1 MNNRAG
7 FTLKEIADAVKGKL
21 YNAGRDENETIVYG
35 VTRSS
40 LDLKPG
46 NLFAAIVANRDGHT
60 FINDAIKAGCS
71 AVLISDASVLPLPV
85 PAVLV
90 EDTVKAYGLIAHYY
104 RKRQNFK
111 VVAVTGSVGKTSTRE
126 IVATALR
133 SGLKVY
139 STPSNQ
145 NNELGLPNTILD
157 APSDTDVLVL
167 EMGMRLLG
175 EIDYLTRIAE
185 PDVALITNIGC
196 SHIERLGSRDNIL
209 KAKTEILNGMKS
221 GSLLIINGDDSYL
234 ERFVETHSGS
244 NDGIRVASVST
255 ENKQITELCFSACNT
270 SIRDDGSGT
279 EFDLVAKGVNVDR
292 IFIPVCGVCHA
303 RNALFAMLASYE
315 LGLDLNAVKNA
326 LSAYEVLPGRGNLI
340 KSGKYTIIDDAYNAS
355 YESMKAAFENMN
367 VISSSRKYN
376 HTILVLGCVL
386 ELGDFAG
393 SIHHDI
399 GYELSKYEFDYI
411 LVTGDNSQD
420 IYSGYIDGTEEQGK
434 NYKDRIIV
442 TESTDVMKEE
452 LKKFIGQNDLI
463 LFKGSNAFG
472 LQKMAKEFVE
482 EGNS

>member
-1 MNNRAG
+1 MNNKAD
-7 FTLKEIADAVKGKL
+7 FTLKEIAYAVSGKL
-21 YNAGRDENETIVYG
+21 YNVGKDENKKTVYG
-35 VTRSS
+35 VSRSS
-40 LDLKPG
+40 LELKPG
-46 NLFAAIVANRDGHT
+46 NLFTAIVANRDGHA
-60 FINDAIKAGCS
+60 FIKDAIEAGCS

-85 PAVLV
+85 PAILV
-90 EDTVKAYGLIAHYY
+90 EDTVKAFGMLALYY
-104 RKRQNFK
+104 RRRQHFK

-157 APSDTDVLVL
+157 APTDTDVLVL

-175 EIDYLTRIAE
+175 EIDYLTHIAE

-209 KAKTEILNGMKS
+209 KAKTEIIHGMKP
-221 GSLLIINGDDSYL
+221 GSLLIVNGDDDYL
-234 ERFVETHSGS
+234 GRFVDTHSDLD
-244 NDGIRVASVST
+244 DGIRVASVST
-255 ENKQITELCFSACNT
+255 ENKRITEFCFNACNT

-279 EFDLVAKGVNVDR
+279 EFNLVSRDINVNDV
-292 IFIPVCGVCHA
+292 FIPVCGVCHV

-315 LGLDLNAVKNA
+315 LGLDLKAAKKA
-326 LSAYEVLPGRGNLI
+326 LSEYEVLPGRGNLI
-340 KSGKYTIIDDAYNAS
+340 KTGKYTIIDDAYNAS
-355 YESMKAAFENMN
+355 FESMSAAFENMN

-376 HTILVLGCVL
+376 QTILVLGCVL

-399 GYELSKYEFDYI
+399 GYELSKYDFDSI

-420 IYSGYIDGTEEQGK
+420 IWCGYTEGTEKRGK
-434 NYKDRIIV
+434 NYKDRIII
-442 TESTDVMKEE
+442 TESTEAMKSE
-452 LKKFIGQNDLI
+452 LKKIISQNDLI

-472 LQKMAKEFVE
+472 LQKMAKEFVD